1 MCYYNIWRR
10 LQIDILADINVFG
23 DILQLKIP
31 REQMQEITELAKSKV
46 VIGIKKYRQSRS
58 LNANAYCWVLC
69 QEIAETLSKDKQ
81 YISKE
86 TVYRKAIK
94 DCGHCTM
101 ISVKQEAVKP
111 LIAHWQANGL
121 GWIAE
126 EVSETTLALYHG
138 SSTYNTAEMARLID
152 CLQDEAKQLDI
163 RLRADAE
170 VEKMVE
176 KWGAAK

>member
-1 MCYYNIWRR
+1 ME
-10 LQIDILADINVFG
+10 ILADINLFG
-23 DILQLKIP
+23 DILQIKIP
-31 REQMQEITELAKSKV
+31 RSQMQEVTELAKSKA
-46 VIGIKKYRQSRS
+46 VISIKKYRQSRS

-101 ISVKQEAVKP
+101 ITVKQEAVQS

-126 EVSETTLALYHG
+126 IIDDTTLALYHG

-163 RLRADAE
+163 RLRASEE

-176 KWGAAK
+176 KWSAAK

>member
-1 MCYYNIWRR
+1 MIK
-10 LQIDILADINVFG
+10 IDILADINLFD

-31 REQMQEITELAKSKV
+31 RSQMQEVTELAKSKA
-46 VIGIKKYRQSRS
+46 VISIKKYRQSRS

-101 ISVKQEAVKP
+101 IKVKQEAVQS
-111 LIAHWQANGL
+111 LMSHWQANGL

-126 EVSETTLALYHG
+126 MIDDTTLALYHG

-163 RLRADAE
+163 RLRASEE

>member
-1 MCYYNIWRR
+1 ME
-10 LQIDILADINVFG
+10 ILADINLFD
-23 DILQLKIP
+23 DILQIKIP
-31 REQMQEITELAKSKV
+31 RSQMQEVTELAKSKA
-46 VIGIKKYRQSRS
+46 VISIKKYRQSRR

-101 ISVKQEAVKP
+101 ITVKQEAVQS
-111 LIAHWQANGL
+111 LIAHWQSNGL

-126 EVSETTLALYHG
+126 IIDDTTLALYHG

-163 RLRADAE
+163 RLRASEE

-176 KWGAAK
+176 KWSAAK